1 MNMEDFI
8 SQFQAPES
16 SIKYNEEQCID
27 ILKRDDIKQEMKVL
41 SKPIIEFILY
51 EINPYIYITF
61 TFVISIFIMN
71 FAILIL
77 LFYLYMNK
85 DFFLK

>member
-1 MNMEDFI
+1 MK
-8 SQFQAPES
+8 S
-16 SIKYNEEQCID
+16 SFVQQCID

-61 TFVISIFIMN
+61 TFVISIFVMN